1 MAHNN
6 DRASLQLRAQEIINA
21 NPAGMS
27 VREAVKQALLER
39 YGHDE
44 NALAEFAATVAAS
57 SLTGLR
63 KRTYELPDPD
73 TQMMFEIP
81 QVIGIRT
88 EDGDLLVSRDHA
100 DLSQVRQWL
109 GEGQQHHA
117 TQLLRFKRG
126 QAEIEPLK
134 NEEGTLPW
142 WSARHM
148 LCQADEEEGGGDE

>member
-1 MAHNN
+1 MTLAQNN
-6 DRASLQLRAQEIINA
+6 DRSSLQLRAQ
-21 NPAGMS
+21 
-27 VREAVKQALLER
+27 L
-39 YGHDE
+39 
-44 NALAEFAATVAAS
+44 
-57 SLTGLR
+57 
-63 KRTYELPDPD
+63 
-73 TQMMFEIP
+73 MFEVP

-109 GEGQQHHA
+109 GEGRQHHA

-148 LCQADEEEGGGDE
+148 LAQADDEAADDE

>member
-1 MAHNN
+1 MAQNN

-44 NALAEFAATVAAS
+44 NALADFAAAVAAS

-73 TQMMFEIP
+73 APLMFEIP

-100 DLSQVRQWL
+100 DLGQVCQWL
-109 GEGQQHHA
+109 DEGCQHHA
-117 TQLLRFKRG
+117 TQHLRFKRG
-126 QAEIEPLK
+126 KAEVEPLK
-134 NEEGTLPW
+134 NEPRSLPW
-142 WSARHM
+142 RSARHM
-148 LCQADEEEGGGDE
+148 LTQPDSEAPGDE

>member
-1 MAHNN
+1 MAQNN

-21 NPAGMS
+21 NPTGIS
-27 VREAVKQALLER
+27 VRDAVKQALIER
-39 YGHDE
+39 FGHDE
-44 NALAEFAATVAAS
+44 NALADFAATVTAS

-88 EDGDLLVSRDHA
+88 QEGDLLVARDHA
-100 DLSQVRQWL
+100 DLDQVRQWL
-109 GEGQQHHA
+109 DEGCQHHA
-117 TQLLRFKRG
+117 TQHLRFKRG
-126 QAEIEPLK
+126 KAEVEPLK
-134 NEEGTLPW
+134 NEPGTLPW

-148 LCQADEEEGGGDE
+148 LVQGDEGADSED